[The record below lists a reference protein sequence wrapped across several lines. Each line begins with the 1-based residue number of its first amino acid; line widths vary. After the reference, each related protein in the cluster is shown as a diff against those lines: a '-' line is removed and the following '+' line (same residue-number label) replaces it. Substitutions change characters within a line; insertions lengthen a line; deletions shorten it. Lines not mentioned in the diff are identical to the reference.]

1 MPKVA
6 IVILNW
12 HGGADTAACIESLEH
27 LKYTNF
33 NVIVV
38 DNASTDNSLEL
49 ITNTI
54 HKQSKSDSAILS
66 QVIDPDTIG
75 SKTQPSCVDAKFNL
89 IKAPINGGF
98 AYGNNLG
105 IKAAMSDTD
114 FDYVWI
120 LNNDVVVDPDAL
132 TELVNKAELSSS
144 PMVGSVLVYFDD
156 RQTIQCIGGVRF
168 NIFKA
173 VGNQVGHGL
182 TWTKG
187 SSLPEPDKLSYIA
200 GASMLVNMATIR
212 RFGIMDERYFLY
224 YEEIDWALQLAK
236 AGKMVVATKSI
247 VFHKEG
253 ASIGTSSRSKRSLLS
268 YYYLARNLVIFYR
281 KNYPF
286 LLIFAVSRNIREALR
301 EVNFGDLSICR
312 TILKAT
318 WHGLL
323 GKVGK

>member
-1 MPKVA
+1 MQKIA

-12 HGGADTAACIESLEH
+12 HGGADTAACIESLGR
-27 LKYTNF
+27 LKYSNF
-33 NVIVV
+33 NVIIV
-38 DNASTDNSLEL
+38 DNASTDNSIEL
-49 ITNTI
+49 ITNAI
-54 HKQSKSDSAILS
+54 HQQSKSDSAILF
-66 QVIDPDTIG
+66 QVIEPDTIG

-98 AYGNNLG
+98 AYGNNFG
-105 IKAAMSDTD
+105 INAAMSDAR
-114 FDYVWI
+114 FGYVWI

-132 TELVNKAELSSS
+132 NELVNKAEQSTS
-144 PMVGSVLVYFDD
+144 PMVGSLLVYFDD
-156 RQTIQCIGGVRF
+156 RQTIQCVGGVSF

-173 VGNQVGHGL
+173 VGKQVGQGD

-187 SSLPEPDKLSYIA
+187 SNLPEPDNLSYIA
-200 GASMLVNMATIR
+200 GASMLVNMEAIR
-212 RFGIMDERYFLY
+212 QFGIMDERYFLY
-224 YEEIDWALQLAK
+224 YEEMDWALQLAK

-281 KNYPF
+281 KNYPL
-286 LLIFAVSRNIREALR
+286 LLIFAILRNLREALR
-301 EVNFGDLSICR
+301 EINCRDLSISH
-312 TILKAT
+312 TIIKAT